1 MTVSADGGTPVV
13 LTKPNAA
20 DGEIDHV
27 FPSFLPNGDVV
38 LFTITGKSGIGNA
51 QVAVLDLKTGKR
63 KTLIR
68 GGSDARYIDTGHLLY
83 ASAGALYAVRFNP
96 SSLKVLSDPVSVVEN
111 VLTKPSGAPDF
122 SVSGHGTLVY
132 VAGNVEASQRSLV
145 WVDRQGHEERINAPP
160 HAYMYPRLSP
170 DGTRVALDIRE
181 QDNDI
186 WVWDLAHENLAR
198 VTTDPA
204 LDVAPVWTPD
214 GRDIIFASTR
224 TGVRD
229 LYRQPADGSRPAERL
244 TESASDQ
251 YPLSI
256 SPDGTQLVVR
266 TEKNDNPVFG
276 FDLSLLRLS
285 SPMSP
290 RDRSAQPA
298 IPRLIQTT
306 FPKDNGIISPN
317 GRWLAYESNESTQ
330 YQIYVAPFPD
340 VASGRWQVS
349 SAGGRSPLWAPNG
362 RELFYLD
369 ANGFLTRV
377 PVDTSGAFDY
387 GKPARVLY
395 TSYYTVNIRTYD
407 VSRDGQKFLMIKN
420 ADAADQQ
427 TVASRGIIVVENL
440 FEDLKRRAPMK

>member
-1 MTVSADGGTPVV
+1 M
-13 LTKPNAA
+13 
-20 DGEIDHV
+20 
-27 FPSFLPNGDVV
+27 
-38 LFTITGKSGIGNA
+38 
-51 QVAVLDLKTGKR
+51 
-63 KTLIR
+63 
-68 GGSDARYIDTGHLLY
+68 
-83 ASAGALYAVRFNP
+83 
-96 SSLKVLSDPVSVVEN
+96 
-111 VLTKPSGAPDF
+111 
-122 SVSGHGTLVY
+122 SGHGTLVY
-132 VAGNVEASQRSLV
+132 VAGNVEGPQRSLV
-145 WVDRQGHEERINAPP
+145 WVDRQGHEERINAAPR
-160 HAYMYPRLSP
+160 AYMYPRLSP
-170 DGTRVALDIRE
+170 DGTRVALDIRD

-186 WVWDLAHENLAR
+186 WVWDLARENLAR

-204 LDVAPVWTPD
+204 ADVAPVWTPD
-214 GRDIIFASTR
+214 GREIIFASTR

-244 TESASDQ
+244 TASASDQ

-266 TEKNDNPVFG
+266 TEKNDNPIFG
-276 FDLSLLRLS
+276 FDLSLLHLS
-285 SPMSP
+285 SPMSSK
-290 RDRSAQPA
+290 DRSAQPA
-298 IPRLIQTT
+298 IARLIQTT

-330 YQIYVAPFPD
+330 YQVYVAPFPD

-427 TVASRGIIVVENL
+427 TVSSRGIIVVENL
-440 FEDLKRRAPMK
+440 FEDLKWRAPDEVMFMERACFYFTNAF